1 MNGAGLKA
9 DSVTPDNQ
17 IHRVSIAGKK
27 GLPGWYVAKEL
38 NGKLFASFGDWS
50 TGEKHTFKNGQEDT
64 CNLSQEELLTLS
76 ILAEQG
82 RKEIERRQQKAAE
95 ISLKVWQ
102 DAEPVPLDHPYLIT
116 KGIAPH
122 EARFEAKTGALL
134 IDLIDRNGNHV
145 SIQRIKDKSQLQ
157 SEDEPSKRLFK
168 YGQKKGCCHVIE
180 GTADRVFI
188 CEGFATGATINEL
201 TGNKV
206 LVAIDSGNLLAVAR
220 ITREKYPDWKNPKP
234 IHIAADNDHRKAKEI
249 DPKTGKPKKNVG
261 LEKGKEAAEAI
272 GADLVYPEGIEGT
285 DFNDMRA
292 ELGEDR
298 TRAALLQEKSRVKS
312 LTAQEVMAKEYPA
325 IKWAVENIIP
335 EGLTIIA
342 GRPKFGKSWLMLG
355 LSYAVANGLPAWDYG
370 RTKRGSVYGL
380 FLEDSYRRI
389 KDRMQ
394 SMEGYFDTF
403 PANLHLFTDFPRIG
417 QGFIRELERLIKFD
431 KNTGVVIVDT
441 LQKVRPKSQGG
452 KRNLYQAEYE
462 DFERLQKLAIYYG
475 IPIIAIHHTRK
486 GGHGKETN
494 PMDEMSGS
502 TGIQGVADTLI
513 VCTRTGNQGVMH
525 VTGREV
531 NEESYPMEFNQ
542 LNMTWKVSP
551 PEAKRIEIGGMLLN
565 DWFKKNPE
573 ISAVELAGLANM
585 NLRRAQEK
593 LSELAEE
600 GKLIVHRTEGKK
612 KFYSPTEIF

>member
-1 MNGAGLKA
+1 MLSQLLSALNGAGLKA
-9 DSVTPDNQ
+9 GFVTVDKML
-17 IHRVSIAGKK
+17 HRVPIAGKK
-27 GLPGWYVAKEL
+27 GLPGWYVAREF

-50 TGEKHTFKNGQEDT
+50 TGEKYTFKNGQEDA
-64 CNLSQEELLTLS
+64 CNLSQEELLALS
-76 ILAEQG
+76 LLAEQE
-82 RKEIERRQQKAAE
+82 RKEQERRQQKAAE

-102 DAEPVPLDHPYLIT
+102 EAEPVPLDHPYLVT

-157 SEDEPSKRLFK
+157 SEEEPSKRLFK

-180 GTADRVFI
+180 GNTDKIFIAEGWATA
-188 CEGFATGATINEL
+188 ATINEL
-201 TGNKV
+201 TGYKV

-234 IHIAADNDHRKAKEI
+234 IIIAADNDH
-249 DPKTGKPKKNVG
+249 KKKNNVG

-272 GADLVYPEGIEGT
+272 GADLIYPEGIEGT
-285 DFNDMRA
+285 DFNDMRS
-292 ELGEDR
+292 ELGEGP
-298 TRAALLQEKSRVKS
+298 TRAALLQEKPRVKS
-312 LTAQEVMAKEYPA
+312 MTIREIMATKYPP
-325 IKWAVENIIP
+325 IKWAVEGIIP

-342 GRPKFGKSWLMLG
+342 GRPKFGKSWLMIG
-355 LSYAVANGLPAWDYG
+355 LCYAVSMGLPAWEYG
-370 RTKRGSVYGL
+370 RTRKGSAYYL
-380 FLEDSYRRI
+380 ALEDSNRRI
-389 KDRMQ
+389 QDRIL
-394 SMEGYFDTF
+394 SMEGYFE
-403 PANLHLFTDFPRIG
+403 HFTDEFHVFNDFPRIG
-417 QGFIRELERLIKFD
+417 NGFVRELERIIQTD
-431 KNTGVVIVDT
+431 KKIGVVIVDT

-462 DFERLQKLAIYYG
+462 DYERLQRLAIGNG

-513 VCTRTGNQGVMH
+513 VCTRDGDKGVMH

-531 NEESYPMEFNQ
+531 NEESYPMEFNRR
-542 LNMTWKVSP
+542 NMTWKVSE
-551 PEAKRIEIGGMLLN
+551 PEGKQIDIGPMMLS
-565 DWFKKNPE
+565 DWFKSHSE
-573 ISAVELAGLANM
+573 ITIKQAADVFDMNERLA
-585 NLRRAQEK
+585 RRAIN
-593 LSELAEE
+593 ELVDE
-600 GKLIVHRTEGKK
+600 GKLIVCRMEGPL
-612 KFYSPTEIF
+612 KFYAPTEIF